1 MGHEPYRAYAC
12 PLCGAVMERQPG
24 DYWWHC
30 SQKGCEG
37 TKSRERDT
45 TFLWRLSR
53 LRVLK
58 DAGSQ

>member
-1 MGHEPYRAYAC
+1 
-12 PLCGAVMERQPG
+12 MERQPG